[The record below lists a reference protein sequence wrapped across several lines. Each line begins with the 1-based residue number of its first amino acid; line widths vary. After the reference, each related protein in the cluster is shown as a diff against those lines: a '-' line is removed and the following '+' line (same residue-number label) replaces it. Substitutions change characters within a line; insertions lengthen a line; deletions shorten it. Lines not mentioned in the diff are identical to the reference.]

1 MIKPKRIFIAGH
13 RGLVGGALVRH
24 YQKLPDWEI
33 LTRGREELDLRD
45 PLAVQAF
52 FEKER
57 PEYVILAAAKV
68 GGIGANAAMPV
79 VFLLE
84 NLKIQNAVIEACHT
98 CGVKKLLFLGSTCIY
113 PKTAPMPLREDSL
126 LTGPMETTNMPYSV
140 AKIAGITLCQAYRR
154 QFGADFITA
163 MPANLYG
170 PGDNFH
176 PDHSHVLPSLMRK
189 FHEAATQ
196 DRAEVTLWG
205 TGSPS
210 REFMHCDDL
219 ADACA
224 FLLENYSGEEIVNVG
239 CGEEIRIREAAEVLQ
254 EVTGFR
260 GKIVWDTSK
269 PDGNPRRLLDVT
281 RLSNMGW
288 HSKIPFRDGVASTY
302 AWYRSHIAEA
312 RED

>member
-1 MIKPKRIFIAGH
+1 MKPKRIFIAGH

-224 FLLENYSGEEIVNVG
+224 FLLENYNGEEIVNVG